1 MEIDEKEDGYKS
13 QVAKLQ
19 REAEALVAQLKQ
31 QGQGM
36 EEVSSCVLAW
46 PGTGSFHYYLRNKRD
61 VQLLGIQVRTP
72 YGFCLPAQTMRKAL
86 DDAEAA
92 GQRALKAER
101 MRRQV
106 GGGR

>member
-46 PGTGSFHYYLRNKRD
+46 PGL
-61 VQLLGIQVRTP
+61 
-72 YGFCLPAQTMRKAL
+72 
-86 DDAEAA
+86 AA
-92 GQRALKAER
+92 FIIT
-101 MRRQV
+101 
-106 GGGR
+106 